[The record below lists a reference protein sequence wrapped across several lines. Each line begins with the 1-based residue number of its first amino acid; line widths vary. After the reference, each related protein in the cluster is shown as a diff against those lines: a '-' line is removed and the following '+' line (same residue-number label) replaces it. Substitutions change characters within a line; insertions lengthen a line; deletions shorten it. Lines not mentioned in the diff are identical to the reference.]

1 MYEIIVYKMYTI
13 CIQLVVSYSLKYLGY
28 YQDNGNGAVIVQVIL
43 LSLFKKWGNSG
54 IFPVVWKYSK
64 S

>member
-43 LSLFKKWGNSG
+43 LSLFKEWGNSG